1 MAVARPGYGLSRY
14 IFIVT
19 TRYSSCWPARRG
31 TWTVAQ
37 LPRHEAYVQQYP
49 VLRHSD
55 TANLMAPFGDPPLL
69 RVVGQH
75 ATLQV

>member
-1 MAVARPGYGLSRY
+1 MRTPLVDAHSVSWKGIRSGVDR
-14 IFIVT
+14 
-19 TRYSSCWPARRG
+19 
-31 TWTVAQ
+31 TVAQ